1 MGLIVPDAIERYL
14 ANLNRAPDALLEEIS
29 RKGAERNLPLVD
41 AEVGA
46 LLRVLATALSA
57 RRILEIGTAVG
68 YSGIWMAAALPPD
81 GMLMTMEMDPVR
93 GREAQEN
100 FKAAGL
106 ASRVSVIMGDA
117 QRMIAKVAGPF
128 DLIFQDGDKKLYVPM
143 LDRLVALL
151 RPGGLLVTDN
161 VLWGGKVVEALAE
174 REDDDTRAIGE
185 YNERVASHPALLTA
199 VVPLRDGVSISVK
212 RG

>member
-1 MGLIVPDAIERYL
+1 MGLIVPDAIEGYL
-14 ANLNRAPDALLEEIS
+14 ANLNRGADPLLEEIA
-29 RKGAERNLPLVD
+29 RKGAERRLPLVD
-41 AEVGA
+41 AEVGM
-46 LLRVLATALSA
+46 LLSVLATAVGA
-57 RRILEIGTAVG
+57 RKILEIGTAVG
-68 YSGIWMAAALPPD
+68 YSGIWLARALPPD
-81 GMLMTMEMDPVR
+81 GMLLTMEMDPER

-106 ASRVSVIMGDA
+106 ASRASVIMGDA

-161 VLWGGKVVEALAE
+161 VLWDGKVVLAE
-174 REDDDTRAIGE
+174 RDETTQAIAE
-185 YNERVASHPALLTA
+185 YNQRLAAHPALLTTI
-199 VVPLRDGVSISVK
+199 VPMRDGVSISVK